1 MEEENNGYGDENE
14 DEDEEDSL
22 DDLASQGSSL
32 IDRDANVI
40 SDPDLNDEL
49 KDEVNME

>member
-1 MEEENNGYGDENE
+1 MEEENNGYGDE

-32 IDRDANVI
+32 IDRDDNLV